1 MSRKEYTIDTDADDN
16 TPEFPLKAG
25 SFLTI
30 HHAAAGTSPSGT
42 WSLEVFNQADSTW
55 DEITDAAGK
64 FTNPAGSDAGGVAN
78 YSNPFQGKGR
88 VKFTNTSGGEA
99 DGGTVIVLQESARN

>member
-1 MSRKEYTIDTDADDN
+1 MRNSYTIDTDADDT
-16 TPEFPLKAG
+16 TPVFPLKAG

-42 WSLEVFNQADSTW
+42 WTLEVFNEADATW
-55 DEITDAAGK
+55 DTITDASGE

-99 DGGTVIVLQESARN
+99 DGGTVIVYQESARQ